1 MHDDLLKKI
10 DELAEDIAKYH
21 GCYIV
26 GSVFVSSLKNRGVA
40 LRIYADAE
48 GGISI
53 SQLTDISKELSM
65 VLDIKELIDFKY
77 NLEVSSPG
85 IDRVIFKIKDY
96 IRFKN
101 KRAKISLNEK
111 INGRLNF
118 IGKIID
124 VSDLIDQ
131 TGEKVSSELPNT
143 DLNNSG
149 SNIINANIKIY
160 DEIDNKNYII
170 SFSQIKKANLIAEQK
185 F

>member
-10 DELAEDIAKYH
+10 DELAEDIARYY

-26 GSVFVSSLKNRGVA
+26 GSLFVSSLKNRGVA

-53 SQLTDISKELSM
+53 SQLADISKELSM
-65 VLDIKELIDFKY
+65 ILDIKELIDFKY

-131 TGEKVSSELPNT
+131 TGAKVSLDSLNA
-143 DLNNSG
+143 DLNKAG

-160 DEIDNKNYII
+160 DEIDDENYVI
-170 SFSQIKKANLIAEQK
+170 SFSKIKKANLIAE
-185 F
+185 